1 MSYPRQAFLISK
13 EHNYHLQCVSYIFIY
28 FKQFSFKISANF
40 SLWLDMEIID
50 HCSTSQ
56 NVRPLLQCTSL
67 PLPSCPSLPSSSWQ
81 GQSGQ
86 PPWWCWPA
94 AGWGWSG
101 EGCRPWTSG
110 LSKDLSKIPHG
121 FLANRSNICHSWFS
135 LNSLFFETPC
145 SNCHDYTYHYPFS
158 QVRFNLSS
166 QLTTVGASE
175 VFVWVSLVISH
186 HK

>member
-145 SNCHDYTYHYPFS
+145 MFLGEMTDWLLPMTRKRARGSRIADLFSYTPKELMWHNFCE
-158 QVRFNLSS
+158 Q
-166 QLTTVGASE
+166 
-175 VFVWVSLVISH
+175 
-186 HK
+186 

>member
-1 MSYPRQAFLISK
+1 MKNVLPSPSFFDKQRAQLSFAVC
-13 EHNYHLQCVSYIFIY
+13 ESYIFIY
-28 FKQFSFKISANF
+28 FKQFSFKISENF
-40 SLWLDMEIID
+40 SLWLNMEIID

-135 LNSLFFETPC
+135 QNSLFLRHQQYDTLC
-145 SNCHDYTYHYPFS
+145 
-158 QVRFNLSS
+158 
-166 QLTTVGASE
+166 LTSP
-175 VFVWVSLVISH
+175 
-186 HK
+186 K